1 MLSTGKPH
9 TDIQSETWFDAL
21 LPASARP
28 YTRLAR
34 LDRPI
39 GAWLLFIPGL
49 WSIWIAGGAGE
60 FDANGVAILPTLL
73 WLTLL
78 FLVGAIVM
86 RAAGCVVNDLWDE
99 DLDRQVSRTA
109 GRPLA
114 SGTTK
119 ASCVDLSG
127 LPAAHRSRD
136 CFDDEAS
143 RVLAGPFK
151 PRFCR
156 SLPSRKA
163 RHPLAASDARL
174 DL

>member
-73 WLTLL
+73 
-78 FLVGAIVM
+78 
-86 RAAGCVVNDLWDE
+86 VVN
-99 DLDRQVSRTA
+99 
-109 GRPLA
+109 
-114 SGTTK
+114 
-119 ASCVDLSG
+119 
-127 LPAAHRSRD
+127 PA
-136 CFDDEAS
+136 
-143 RVLAGPFK
+143 VP
-151 PRFCR
+151 CR
-156 SLPSRKA
+156 C
-163 RHPLAASDARL
+163 HCDARGGMCRK
-174 DL
+174 